1 MLATGHCSS
10 RYRLQ
15 APHDRCA
22 KEGRP
27 NMAQKYLV
35 QIVDDL
41 DGTQLDQND
50 AEQVSFA
57 IDGVSYVIDLSTSNA
72 ENLRNTLRQYT
83 DAARRADTAARA
95 TGGSTRRES
104 GTSAKRTDLEQVRAW
119 ANANDRP
126 VSTRGRIPATILEAY
141 DAAH

>member
-1 MLATGHCSS
+1 
-10 RYRLQ
+10 
-15 APHDRCA
+15 
-22 KEGRP
+22 
-27 NMAQKYLV
+27 MAQKYLV

-57 IDGVSYVIDLSTSNA
+57 IDGVSYVIDLSTHNA
-72 ENLRNTLRQYT
+72 ENLRDTLRRYT
-83 DAARRADTAARA
+83 DVARRADSAAARA
-95 TGGSTRRES
+95 TSNSTRKEP
-104 GTSAKRTDLEQVRAW
+104 SAKRSDLDQIRAW

-126 VSTRGRIPATILEAY
+126 VSSRGRIPAAVLEAY

>member
-1 MLATGHCSS
+1 
-10 RYRLQ
+10 
-15 APHDRCA
+15 
-22 KEGRP
+22 
-27 NMAQKYLV
+27 MAQKYLV

-57 IDGVSYVIDLSTSNA
+57 IDGVSYVIDLSSGNA
-72 ENLRNTLRQYT
+72 ETLRDTLRRYT
-83 DAARRADTAARA
+83 DAARRADTAARVTA
-95 TGGSTRRES
+95 SSSRKES
-104 GTSAKRTDLEQVRAW
+104 GTKRTDLDQVRSW

-126 VSTRGRIPATILEAY
+126 VSTRGRIPAAILDAY

>member
-1 MLATGHCSS
+1 
-10 RYRLQ
+10 
-15 APHDRCA
+15 
-22 KEGRP
+22 
-27 NMAQKYLV
+27 MAQKYLV

-41 DGTQLDQND
+41 DGTQLNQDD

-72 ENLRNTLRQYT
+72 ETLRESLRRYT

-95 TGGSTRRES
+95 TGRSSRKESST
-104 GTSAKRTDLEQVRAW
+104 KRTDLDQVRAW

-126 VSTRGRIPATILEAY
+126 VSTRGRISAAVLEAY

>member
-1 MLATGHCSS
+1 
-10 RYRLQ
+10 
-15 APHDRCA
+15 
-22 KEGRP
+22 
-27 NMAQKYLV
+27 MAQKYLV

-41 DGTQLDQND
+41 DGAHLDQDD

-72 ENLRNTLRQYT
+72 ENLRDTLRRYT
-83 DAARRADTAARA
+83 EAARRADTAARA
-95 TGGSTRRES
+95 TTGNTRKEA
-104 GTSAKRTDLEQVRAW
+104 GTKRSDLDQVRAW

-126 VSTRGRIPATILEAY
+126 VSTRGRIPAAILDAY

>member
-1 MLATGHCSS
+1 
-10 RYRLQ
+10 
-15 APHDRCA
+15 
-22 KEGRP
+22 
-27 NMAQKYLV
+27 MAQKYLV

-72 ENLRNTLRQYT
+72 ENFRNTLRRYT
-83 DAARRADTAARA
+83 DAAPRADTAARA

-104 GTSAKRTDLEQVRAW
+104 GTSTKRTDLEQVRDW

-126 VSTRGRIPATILEAY
+126 VSTRGRIPAAILEAY